1 MRDTGTHT
9 RISIKFS
16 GNGESYLLDWWCKES
31 YSEVSYIRFPINS
44 LDSFT

>member
-16 GNGESYLLDWWCKES
+16 GNGESYLLDCRIGGAKR
-31 YSEVSYIRFPINS
+31 VTVKFHI
-44 LDSFT
+44 